1 MRVGVWMKNGL
12 KVGFMVGVISG
23 VAAIGLYYLLCFVLD
38 VTFEKITPVSILFM
52 SIVVNMIGALV
63 YMKLKKQT
71 TRPRW
76 MYAFITIGVALALS
90 LFDWAFPAEPGI
102 AGVAN
107 SLHGFVATLSIAWI
121 PVWVDKTV
129 RRTKV

>member
-1 MRVGVWMKNGL
+1 MKNSV
-12 KVGFMVGVISG
+12 KVGCMVGAISG
-23 VAAIGLYYLLCFVLD
+23 VAAIAVYYLLCFVLD
-38 VTFEKITPVSILFM
+38 VTFEKITPVSIFLM
-52 SIVVNMIGALV
+52 SVVVNIIGALI
-63 YMKLKKQT
+63 YAKLKKQS

-107 SLHGFVATLSIAWI
+107 TLHGFVATLSIAWL
-121 PVWVDKTV
+121 PGWMDGRSEKQNA
-129 RRTKV
+129 